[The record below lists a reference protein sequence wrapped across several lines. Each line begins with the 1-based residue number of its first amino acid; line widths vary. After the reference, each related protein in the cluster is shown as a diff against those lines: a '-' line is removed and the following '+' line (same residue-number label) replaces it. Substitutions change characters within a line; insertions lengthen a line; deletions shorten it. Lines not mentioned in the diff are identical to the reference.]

1 MSTLFTF
8 GCSFTEDFTHFVDMD
23 GLKYITRT
31 EYIHKFCEGN
41 PPDTW
46 TDVLGKLLKYNTIN
60 LGALNASESDLI
72 PTFSGNSNESIFN
85 NFCHVV
91 NHINHGDIVI
101 IQWSFIERFQW
112 ADESYK
118 RMITILP
125 NQYPNNKSDI
135 FDEIVINKSHDL
147 WIDELFIKEKLINE
161 CANAKG
167 FKVFYWSI
175 DDKIY
180 KRKYDVIKNKNNYL
194 FLNKLTGKNSIL
206 DLIYENGGK
215 SITFET
221 NNEIVDSHFGKSA
234 HKVLGEL
241 IYNDIRNKI

>member
-1 MSTLFTF
+1 
-8 GCSFTEDFTHFVDMD
+8 MD

-60 LGALNASESDLI
+60 LGASNASESDLI

-91 NHINHGDIVI
+91 NHINHNDIVI

-112 ADESYK
+112 AYESHK

-135 FDEIVINKSHDL
+135 FDEILINKSHDL

-180 KRKYDVIKNKNNYL
+180 NRKYDVIKNKNNYL

-241 IYNDIRNKI
+241 IYNEIRNKI

>member
-1 MSTLFTF
+1 MNNLFTF
-8 GCSFTEDFTHFVDMD
+8 GCSFTEDFTHFVDID
-23 GLKYITRT
+23 VLNYNTRT

-60 LGALNASESDLI
+60 LGALNASKSDLT
-72 PTFSGNSNESIFN
+72 PTISGNSNESIFN

-125 NQYPNNKSDI
+125 NQYPNNKSDV

-180 KRKYDVIKNKNNYL
+180 NRKYDIVKNKNNYL
-194 FLNKLTGKNSIL
+194 LLNKLNGKNSIL
-206 DLIYENGGK
+206 DLIYNNGGNA
-215 SITFET
+215 ITFET

>member
-91 NHINHGDIVI
+91 NHINHNDIVI

-112 ADESYK
+112 AYESHK

-135 FDEIVINKSHDL
+135 FDEILINKSHDL

-180 KRKYDVIKNKNNYL
+180 NRKYDVIKNKNNYL

-241 IYNDIRNKI
+241 IYNEIRNKI

>member
-1 MSTLFTF
+1 MSNLFTF
-8 GCSFTEDFTHFVDMD
+8 GCSFTEDFTHFVDID
-23 GLKYITRT
+23 VLNYNTRT

-60 LGALNASESDLI
+60 LGALNASKSDLT
-72 PTFSGNSNESIFN
+72 PTISGNSNESIFN

-91 NHINHGDIVI
+91 NQINHGDIVI

-112 ADESYK
+112 ADETYK
-118 RMITILP
+118 RMVTILP
-125 NQYPNNKSDI
+125 NQYPNNKSDV

-180 KRKYDVIKNKNNYL
+180 NRKYDVVKNKNNYL
-194 FLNKLTGKNSIL
+194 LLNKLTGKNSIL
-206 DLIYENGGK
+206 DLIYNNGGNA
-215 SITFET
+215 ITFET
-221 NNEIVDSHFGKSA
+221 NNQIVDSHFGKSA

-241 IYNDIRNKI
+241 IYDDIINKI

>member
-1 MSTLFTF
+1 MNTLYTF
-8 GCSFTEDFTHFVDMD
+8 GCSFTEDFTHFVDID
-23 GLKYITRT
+23 VLNYNTRT

-60 LGALNASESDLI
+60 LGALNASKSDLT
-72 PTFSGNSNESIFN
+72 PTISGNSNESIFN

-118 RMITILP
+118 RMVTILP
-125 NQYPNNKSDI
+125 NQYPNNKSDV

-180 KRKYDVIKNKNNYL
+180 NRKYDIVKNKNNYL
-194 FLNKLTGKNSIL
+194 LLNKLNGKNSIL
-206 DLIYENGGK
+206 DLIYNNGGNA
-215 SITFET
+215 ITFET

-234 HKVLGEL
+234 HMVLGEL

>member
-1 MSTLFTF
+1 MSNLFTF
-8 GCSFTEDFTHFVDMD
+8 GCSFTEDFTHFVDID
-23 GLKYITRT
+23 VLNYNTRT

-60 LGALNASESDLI
+60 LGALNASKSDLT
-72 PTFSGNSNESIFN
+72 PTISGNSNESIFN

-91 NHINHGDIVI
+91 NQINHGDIVI

-112 ADESYK
+112 ADETYK
-118 RMITILP
+118 RMVTILP
-125 NQYPNNKSDI
+125 NQYPNNKSDV

-180 KRKYDVIKNKNNYL
+180 NRKYDVVKNKNNYL
-194 FLNKLTGKNSIL
+194 LLNKLTGKNSIL
-206 DLIYENGGK
+206 DLIYNNGGNA
-215 SITFET
+215 ITFET
-221 NNEIVDSHFGKSA
+221 NNQIVDSHFGKSA

-241 IYNDIRNKI
+241 IYYDIINKI

>member
-1 MSTLFTF
+1 
-8 GCSFTEDFTHFVDMD
+8 
-23 GLKYITRT
+23 
-31 EYIHKFCEGN
+31 
-41 PPDTW
+41 
-46 TDVLGKLLKYNTIN
+46 VLGKLLKYNTIN

-91 NHINHGDIVI
+91 NHINHNDIVI

-112 ADESYK
+112 AYESYK

-135 FDEIVINKSHDL
+135 FDEILINKSHDL

-241 IYNDIRNKI
+241 IYNEIRNTI

>member
-1 MSTLFTF
+1 MNTLYTF
-8 GCSFTEDFTHFVDMD
+8 GCSFTEDFTHFVDID
-23 GLKYITRT
+23 VLNYNTRT

-60 LGALNASESDLI
+60 LGALNASKSDLT
-72 PTFSGNSNESIFN
+72 PTISGNSNESIFN

-91 NHINHGDIVI
+91 HHINHGDIVI

-118 RMITILP
+118 RMVTILP
-125 NQYPNNKSDI
+125 NQYSNNKSDV

-180 KRKYDVIKNKNNYL
+180 NRKYDIVKNKNNYL
-194 FLNKLTGKNSIL
+194 LLNKLNGKNSIL
-206 DLIYENGGK
+206 DLIYNNGGNA
-215 SITFET
+215 ITFET

>member
-60 LGALNASESDLI
+60 LGASNASESDLI

-91 NHINHGDIVI
+91 NHINHNDIVI

-112 ADESYK
+112 AYESHK

-135 FDEIVINKSHDL
+135 FDEILINKSHDL

-180 KRKYDVIKNKNNYL
+180 NRKYDVIKNKNNYL

-241 IYNDIRNKI
+241 IYNEIRNKI

>member
-60 LGALNASESDLI
+60 LGASNASESDLI

-91 NHINHGDIVI
+91 NHINHNDIVI

-112 ADESYK
+112 AYESYK

-135 FDEIVINKSHDL
+135 FDEILINKSHDL

-180 KRKYDVIKNKNNYL
+180 NRKYDVIKNKNNYL

-241 IYNDIRNKI
+241 IYNEIRNKI

>member
-1 MSTLFTF
+1 MNNLFTF
-8 GCSFTEDFTHFVDMD
+8 GCSFTEDFTHFVDID
-23 GLKYITRT
+23 VLNYNTRT

-60 LGALNASESDLI
+60 LGALNASKSDLI
-72 PTFSGNSNESIFN
+72 PKISGNSNESIFN

-91 NHINHGDIVI
+91 NQINHGDIVI

-125 NQYPNNKSDI
+125 NQYPNNKSDV

-180 KRKYDVIKNKNNYL
+180 NRKYDIVKNKNNYL
-194 FLNKLTGKNSIL
+194 LLNKLNGKNSIL
-206 DLIYENGGK
+206 DLIYNNGGNA
-215 SITFET
+215 ITFET

>member
-8 GCSFTEDFTHFVDMD
+8 GCSFTEDFTHFVGTDV
-23 GLKYITRT
+23 LSNNTRTKYINN
-31 EYIHKFCEGN
+31 FCEGI

-46 TDVLGKLLKYNTIN
+46 TEVLGKLLNFNTIN
-60 LGALNASESDLI
+60 LGALNASKSNLI
-72 PTFSGNSNESIFN
+72 PTNSGNSNESIFN

-91 NHINHGDIVI
+91 NKINNGDIVI

-112 ADESYK
+112 VDDTYE
-118 RMITILP
+118 RMVTILP
-125 NQYPNNKSDI
+125 NQYPNNKSNV
-135 FDEIVINKSHDL
+135 FDEIVVNKSHHL

-161 CANAKG
+161 YAKVKG

-175 DDKIY
+175 DGKIY
-180 KRKYDVIKNKNNYL
+180 QKKYYTIKNKANYL
-194 FLNKLTGKNSIL
+194 LLDKLNGRNSIL
-206 DLIYENGGK
+206 DLIYDNGGK
-215 SITFET
+215 AITFET
-221 NNEIVDSHFGKSA
+221 NNQIEDSHFGKSA

>member
-1 MSTLFTF
+1 MNTLYTF
-8 GCSFTEDFTHFVDMD
+8 GCSFTEDFTHFVDID
-23 GLKYITRT
+23 VLNYNTRT

-60 LGALNASESDLI
+60 LGALNASKSDLT
-72 PTFSGNSNESIFN
+72 PTISGNSNESIFN

-118 RMITILP
+118 RMVTILP
-125 NQYPNNKSDI
+125 NQYPNNKSDV

-180 KRKYDVIKNKNNYL
+180 NRKYDIVKNKNNYL
-194 FLNKLTGKNSIL
+194 LLNKLNGKNSIL
-206 DLIYENGGK
+206 DLIYNNGGNA
-215 SITFET
+215 ITFET